1 MINDPKDRLL
11 LLLTDLCTFAR
22 LKKIVAISLLSV
34 YLLSTTEL
42 YQLLKLPSLVHHFV
56 EHKQENKDLTLW
68 GFLYIHYAHD
78 IAKDSDYD
86 KDMKLP
92 FKTHDG
98 CTNSTISA
106 FTAHNFSTE
115 ISKPVI
121 NESKIFPI
129 YLEEFAAYSFLSKI
143 WQPPKYC

>member
-1 MINDPKDRLL
+1 MINDPKDKLL
-11 LLLTDLCTFAR
+11 LLLTDLRTFAR

-42 YQLLKLPSLVHHFV
+42 YQLLKLPLLVHHYV
-56 EHKQENKDLTLW
+56 EHKQENKDLSLW
-68 GFLYIHYAHD
+68 GFLSMHYAHG
-78 IAKDSDYD
+78 IVKDSDYD

-98 CTNSTISA
+98 CTNSTISV
-106 FTAHNFSTE
+106 FTAHHFSSG

-121 NESKIFPI
+121 NEAKSFPV
-129 YLEEFAAYSFLSKI
+129 YLEEFAASSFLSNI